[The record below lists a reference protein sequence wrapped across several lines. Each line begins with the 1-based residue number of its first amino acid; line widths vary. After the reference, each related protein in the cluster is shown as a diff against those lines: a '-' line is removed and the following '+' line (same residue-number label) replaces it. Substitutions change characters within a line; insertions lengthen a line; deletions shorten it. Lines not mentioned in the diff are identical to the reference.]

1 MASLDVESLFTN
13 IPLDETIEKCTNN
26 LFANN
31 DTVHNFIKEDLK
43 ELLKFASYESFFTFD
58 NEYYSQLDGV
68 AMGSTLG
75 STLANA
81 FLCHFEKQW
90 LSDCPQD
97 LCPNIYRRYVDD
109 IFVTFKSYE
118 QLKKFVEYMNT
129 EHANIKFTFEYER
142 NNSFSFLDVKIY
154 RENNKLTNSVCRK
167 PTFSGIFTNFKS
179 FIPTVYKFGL
189 VYTLLHR
196 CFNITSSYEK
206 FHNEINALKQILK
219 LNGYPTQFIDRCIKQ
234 FLQKLYVTK
243 AIQDTVN
250 KKQLLIVLPFLG
262 VQSFLVRKRLQSCI
276 RNTIPYCSLRIVFQS
291 KTRLFSLFRFRD
303 IIPKEISLHLVY
315 KFTCSC
321 CNATYYGESERHFF
335 VITSEHLGM
344 TPLTRKRVR
353 NPKKSALFDHIL
365 LNGHDASFE
374 DFTILLKE
382 NNRFKLH
389 LKESLLI
396 KHDKPELNRN
406 IYSYPLELFD

>member
-1 MASLDVESLFTN
+1 MASLEVESHFTN
-13 IPLDETIEKCTNN
+13 IPLDKTIENCNN
-26 LFANN
+26 DLFANS

-43 ELLKFASYESFFTFD
+43 QYYNIIMN

-68 AMGSTLG
+68 AMGSPLG
-75 STLANA
+75 PALANA

-97 LCPNIYRRYVDD
+97 FCPNIYRRYVDD
-109 IFVTFKSYE
+109 IFVTFNSYE

-129 EHANIKFTFEYER
+129 KHPNIKFTFEHQH
-142 NNSFSFLDVKIY
+142 NNYFSFLDVKICQ
-154 RENNKLTNSVCRK
+154 ENNKLITFVYRK
-167 PTFSGIFTNFKS
+167 PTFSGVFTNFKS

-189 VYTLLHR
+189 VYTLLQR

-206 FHNEINALKQILK
+206 FLNEINALKQILK
-219 LNGYPTQFIDRCIKQ
+219 LNRYPTQFIDRCIKQ

-243 AIQDTVN
+243 ANQDTIN

-262 VQSFLVRKRLQSCI
+262 AQSFLVRKRLQSCI
-276 RNTIPYCSLRIVFQS
+276 RNTIRICSLRIVFQS
-291 KTRLFSLFRFRD
+291 KTRLSSLFRLKD
-303 IIPKEISLHLVY
+303 IIPKEISSHLVY
-315 KFTCSC
+315 KFTFSC

-335 VITSEHLGM
+335 VRASEHLGT
-344 TPLTRKRVR
+344 TPLTGKRVR
-353 NPKKSALFDHIL
+353 NLKKSAIFDHIL

-382 NNRFKLH
+382 NNRY
-389 LKESLLI
+389 
-396 KHDKPELNRN
+396 LN
-406 IYSYPLELFD
+406 YT